1 LSIHLLEE
9 LSSPALDALPRES
22 TVVILTASP
31 LETHGP
37 HLPLGVDAYTGR
49 YFAQAMAERLVAE
62 RPGWHVVLAPTL
74 HLGTFAFETVGT
86 VTMRQRVVR
95 DLLVDYGSALA
106 RTGFRHILISNG
118 HGGPGHL
125 VALEEAS
132 AIVSRRYRVTMASV
146 TGYLAWGLMSGRYV
160 PKFEAALGRPIT
172 DEEREAFSED
182 AHGGWWETSMML
194 LLRPDLVGGGWR
206 DLPAAR
212 YSMAHRLIPNYPMRN
227 GGQGYIGHPALADP
241 EFAKATLT
249 VLMDE
254 AMELVRGLLDGSMR
268 PSRGRSP
275 FFSMPFFRTNFWPVA
290 AGLGAVALALLFSKK
305 KAQGGK
311 T

>member
-1 LSIHLLEE
+1 LSVHLLEE
-9 LSSPALDALPRES
+9 LSSPALDALPRER

-146 TGYLAWGLMSGRYV
+146 TGYLAWGLWSGRYV
-160 PKFEAALGRPIT
+160 TKFEAALGRPIT
-172 DEEREAFSED
+172 DEEREAFLED

-227 GGQGYIGHPALADP
+227 GGQGYVGHPALADP

-249 VLMDE
+249 VFMDE

-290 AGLGAVALALLFSKK
+290 AGLGAVALAFLFSKK

>member
-1 LSIHLLEE
+1 LTIHFLEE
-9 LSSPALDALPRES
+9 LSSPGLDAMPRER

-37 HLPLGVDAYTGR
+37 HLPLGVDAFTGR
-49 YFAQAMAERLVAE
+49 YFAQAMAEQIVAE

-106 RTGFRHILISNG
+106 RAGFRHILISNG

-132 AIVSRRYRVTMASV
+132 AIVSRRYRITMASV

-160 PKFEAALGRPIT
+160 PRFEAALGRPIT
-172 DEEREAFSED
+172 DEERGAFAED

-194 LLRPDLVGGGWR
+194 LLRPDLVGDGWQ

-212 YSMAHRLIPNYPMRN
+212 YSMPRRLIPNYPLKN
-227 GGQGYIGHPALADP
+227 GGQGYVGHPALADP
-241 EFAKATLT
+241 AFAKATLT

-254 AMELVRGLLDGSMR
+254 AMDLVRGLLDGSAP

-275 FFSMPFFRTNFWPVA
+275 FFTVPFFRTNFWPVA
-290 AGLGAVALALLFSKK
+290 AGIGAVAVAFLLSRKR
-305 KAQGGK
+305 

>member
-1 LSIHLLEE
+1 
-9 LSSPALDALPRES
+9 
-22 TVVILTASP
+22 
-31 LETHGP
+31 
-37 HLPLGVDAYTGR
+37 
-49 YFAQAMAERLVAE
+49 
-62 RPGWHVVLAPTL
+62 
-74 HLGTFAFETVGT
+74 
-86 VTMRQRVVR
+86 
-95 DLLVDYGSALA
+95 ALA
-106 RTGFRHILISNG
+106 RAGFRHILISNG

-172 DEEREAFSED
+172 DEERNAFSED

-194 LLRPDLVGGGWR
+194 LLRPDLVGDGWR

-212 YSMAHRLIPNYPMRN
+212 YSMAHRLIPNYPLRN
-227 GGQGYIGHPALADP
+227 GGQGYVGHPALADP

-254 AMELVRGLLDGSMR
+254 AMKLVSGLLDGSLR

-275 FFSMPFFRTNFWPVA
+275 FFAMPFFRTNFWPVA
-290 AGLGAVALALLFSKK
+290 AGVGAAAIAFLLSRKQP
-305 KAQGGK
+305 QGGK
-311 T
+311 P